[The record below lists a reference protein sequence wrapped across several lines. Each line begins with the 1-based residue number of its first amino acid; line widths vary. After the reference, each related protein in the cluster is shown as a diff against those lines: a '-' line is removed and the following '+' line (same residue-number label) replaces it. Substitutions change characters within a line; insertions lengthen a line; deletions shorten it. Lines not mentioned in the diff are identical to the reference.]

1 MSPRT
6 TPNFCSQC
14 GASLSPGD
22 AFCSQ
27 CGTAVGD
34 ESNAGRRDAERSASG
49 FAADAATRVAS
60 ETAERF
66 SSGNRSPSGGPTV
79 SNPDLR
85 QRVERYALD
94 GWDVKRDHG
103 DRVVMVDRTLGSPWI
118 HALLL
123 LATTP
128 AGNLLYAWY
137 SYSPGAE
144 RVELHADGT
153 EHRSGE
159 KPPGWTLK
167 SAVGVAA
174 GLTLGFSLALV
185 AMLLLWVTSSL
196 VPTLIAGA
204 CLLAALASIPLST
217 QLAPGF
223 ESPTT
228 FGRRRTTD
236 ERVVEEPT
244 RPCSA
249 CARPVGT
256 GVRRTYAEKRYVAG
270 IPVETLEEGENT
282 YCRACANGDPFVG
295 ERVGERTNE
304 RGDERER
311 EFA

>member
-1 MSPRT
+1 MSSRT

-14 GASLSPGD
+14 GSSLSPGD

-34 ESNAGRRDAERSASG
+34 ESNDIGRTNARASG
-49 FAADAATRVAS
+49 TERAARFAS

-66 SSGNRSPSGGPTV
+66 VSEAPSSRGGPTV

-85 QRVERYALD
+85 ERVERYAVE
-94 GWDVKRDHG
+94 GWDVKRDDG

-123 LATTP
+123 AATSP
-128 AGNLLYAWY
+128 VGNLLYAWY
-137 SYSPGAE
+137 RYSPGAE
-144 RVELHADGT
+144 RVELRADGT
-153 EHRSGE
+153 ERRPDERS
-159 KPPGWTLK
+159 GWTLL

-174 GLTLGFSLALV
+174 GLTLGLCLAFV
-185 AMLLLWVTSSL
+185 GAVLLLVTSSL
-196 VPTLIAGA
+196 APTAVAAA
-204 CLLAALASIPLST
+204 CLLAAAASIPLSA
-217 QLAPGF
+217 QFAPGT

-236 ERVVEEPT
+236 EEVVDAPN

-256 GVRRTYAEKRYVAG
+256 GVRRTFTEKRYLAG
-270 IPVETLEEGENT
+270 IPVETLNEGENV
-282 YCRACANGDPFVG
+282 YCRACANGDPFVR
-295 ERVGERTNE
+295 ERVE
-304 RGDERER
+304 GDENSRKSER

>member
-1 MSPRT
+1 MSSPS

-14 GASLSPGD
+14 GSSLSPGD

-27 CGTAVGD
+27 CGTAVRD
-34 ESNAGRRDAERSASG
+34 DHRNRGRVDDRASG
-49 FAADAATRVAS
+49 TERAARFATETAKEFVS
-60 ETAERF
+60 ETH
-66 SSGNRSPSGGPTV
+66 SSSGGPAV

-85 QRVERYALD
+85 QRVERYAVE
-94 GWDVKRDHG
+94 GWDVKRDDG

-159 KPPGWTLK
+159 RPSGWTLK

-185 AMLLLWVTSSL
+185 ALLLLLVTSSL

-256 GVRRTYAEKRYVAG
+256 GVRRSFAEKRYVAG
-270 IPVETLEEGENT
+270 IPVETCNEGENT
-282 YCRACANGDPFVG
+282 YCRACANGDPFVR
-295 ERVGERTNE
+295 ERIGDEERSNE
-304 RGDERER
+304 RREKNR
-311 EFA
+311 EFV

>member
-1 MSPRT
+1 MSSPS

-14 GASLSPGD
+14 GSSLSPGD

-27 CGTAVGD
+27 CGTAVRD
-34 ESNAGRRDAERSASG
+34 DQRNRGRADDRASG
-49 FAADAATRVAS
+49 TERAARFATETAKEFVS
-60 ETAERF
+60 ETH
-66 SSGNRSPSGGPTV
+66 SSPSGPAV

-85 QRVERYALD
+85 QRVERYAVD
-94 GWDVKRDHG
+94 GWDVKRDDG

-128 AGNLLYAWY
+128 AGNLLYGWY
-137 SYSPGAE
+137 SYSIGAE

-185 AMLLLWVTSSL
+185 ATLLLWVTSSL

-204 CLLAALASIPLST
+204 CLLAALASIPFST

-282 YCRACANGDPFVG
+282 YCRACANGDPFVA
-295 ERVGERTNE
+295 ERVGDGESDRSD
-304 RGDERER
+304 RRER